1 MSKDKSLEQEIEVIL
16 EDYKFASKAI
26 DEDLVLQQDPTRVE
40 RAHQHNL
47 KDVVQDIKKLYEKRE
62 RLVRKEELDRLFTTK
77 RINGDQIVNQA
88 TFNYILDRIG
98 ELNSDQLKQTSIKER
113 EDV

>member
-1 MSKDKSLEQEIEVIL
+1 MDNTVERKIIEVL
-16 EDYKFASKAI
+16 SELGCTECRSYPRDDAYVKAM
-26 DEDLVLQQDPTRVE
+26 Q
-40 RAHQHNL
+40 
-47 KDVVQDIKKLYEKRE
+47 KLLALFNTHCQKRE

-98 ELNSDQLKQTSIKER
+98 ELDSAQLKQTSIKER
-113 EDV
+113 GE